1 MILYESN
8 NSKVEWLEHEKI
20 VVKTFYD
27 FIYGEEMRGAFEAG
41 FNALVTYHGIK
52 WLSDNLGL
60 KPYRNQD
67 VTWINEDWFPRML
80 KAGWKYW
87 AAVEPENILGKWSMK
102 NFMDFYQQQGIM
114 LVDAIAQNMHL
125 PVFPTRAELH
135 AGNKINANG
144 SGCFFHFRQA
154 L

>member
-1 MILYESN
+1 MLLYESK

-52 WLSDNLGL
+52 WLSDNRGL

-114 LVDAIAQNMHL
+114 LR
-125 PVFPTRAELH
+125 VFNHVEDGL
-135 AGNKINANG
+135 KWLK
-144 SGCFFHFRQA
+144 SV
-154 L
+154 